1 MRQRPGS
8 KASRPRQRTGAVAL
22 ALACLATVLAAGGI
36 ASGQDL
42 QGQLDSKEAA
52 LAEERERKG
61 VLTTEIAEYSQQI
74 SQLEGEVSLLRT
86 REAQVTEELE
96 ETKAEL
102 RAARDR
108 LERLRRRLDRSLEVL
123 EARLIAIYKQDQ
135 PDALTVILE
144 SDGFEDLL
152 ERYEYLQRIQD
163 QDAEIVARVRDLRAD
178 QAGLVATIEAAKEQ
192 IAAKRRELV
201 RTRMQLE
208 ARQADLQEARSGRA
222 ETLAAVEQNIEKL
235 EGDVSELQDE
245 IQAQLQAA
253 AQEQAAAQTVPPAET
268 VPAGPTEESASG
280 FIWPVN
286 GPITSPFGMRWGRM
300 HEGVDISAPSGT
312 PIRAANAGTVAIAA
326 PTGGYGNY
334 TCINHGG
341 GLSTCY
347 AHQASYA
354 VGVGDSVSQG
364 QVIGNVG
371 CTGSCF
377 GDHLH
382 FEVRVNGA
390 AVDPMGYL

>member
-1 MRQRPGS
+1 MSIQR
-8 KASRPRQRTGAVAL
+8 ARPIALAVGCLAVAL
-22 ALACLATVLAAGGI
+22 GMVGI

-42 QGQLDSKEAA
+42 QSQLDDKQAE
-52 LAEERERKG
+52 LQEERERKG
-61 VLTTEIAEYSQQI
+61 VLTTEISEYSEQI
-74 SQLEGEVSLLRT
+74 SQLEGEVALLRN
-86 REAQVTEELE
+86 REAQVTEELD

-102 RAARDR
+102 RTARDR
-108 LERLRRRLDRSLEVL
+108 LERLRRHLERSLEVL
-123 EARLIAIYKQDQ
+123 ETRLIAIYKQDQ

-144 SDGFEDLL
+144 SDGFEDML

-163 QDAEIVARVRDLRAD
+163 QDSAIVSRVRGLRSE
-178 QAGLVATIEAAKEQ
+178 QAELVETIEIAKEQ

-201 RTRMQLE
+201 RTRIQLE
-208 ARQADLQEARSGRA
+208 ARQADLQEARASRA
-222 ETLAAVEQNIEKL
+222 DTLAGVEQNIERL
-235 EGDVSELQDE
+235 EGDVSALQDD

-253 AQEQAAAQTVPPAET
+253 AQEQAAAQTAPPQE
-268 VPAGPTEESASG
+268 VPAGPTQETSSG
-280 FIWPVN
+280 LIWPVN
-286 GPITSPFGMRWGRM
+286 GPVTSPFGMRWGRM
-300 HEGVDISAPSGT
+300 HEGIDISVPSGT
-312 PIRAANAGTVAIAA
+312 PIQAAEAGTVAIAA

-347 AHQASYA
+347 AHQSSYS

-364 QVIGNVG
+364 QVIGSVG

-382 FEVRVNGA
+382 FEVRVDGA

>member
-1 MRQRPGS
+1 MRD
-8 KASRPRQRTGAVAL
+8 RPRNLSTIRRAFVAL
-22 ALACLATVLAAGGI
+22 VCLGVLAAGGI

-42 QGQLDSKEAA
+42 QGQLDEKEAE
-52 LAEERERKG
+52 LADERDRKG
-61 VLTTEIAEYSQQI
+61 VLTTEIAEYSEQI
-74 SQLEGEVSLLRT
+74 SQLEGEVAILRD
-86 REAQVTEELE
+86 REAQVTAELE

-123 EARLIAIYKQDQ
+123 EARLVAIYKQDE
-135 PDALTVILE
+135 PDALTVILQA
-144 SDGFEDLL
+144 DGYEDML

-163 QDAEIVARVRDLRAD
+163 QDSAIVARVRGLRSE
-178 QAGLVATIEAAKEQ
+178 QAELVETIEVAKEQ

-201 RTRMQLE
+201 RTREQLE
-208 ARQADLQEARSGRA
+208 ARQADLQEARSARA
-222 ETLAAVEQNIEKL
+222 DTLAGVEQHIERL

-253 AQEQAAAQTVPPAET
+253 AQEQAAAQTAPPET
-268 VPAGPTEESASG
+268 LPAGPTQESSSGSG

-286 GPITSPFGMRWGRM
+286 GPVTSPFGMRWGRM
-300 HEGVDISAPSGT
+300 HEGVDIAVPSGT
-312 PIRAANAGTVAIAA
+312 PIQAASSGTVALAA

-347 AHQASYA
+347 AHQSSFA

-364 QVIGNVG
+364 QVIGSVG

-382 FEVRVNGA
+382 FEVRVDGA